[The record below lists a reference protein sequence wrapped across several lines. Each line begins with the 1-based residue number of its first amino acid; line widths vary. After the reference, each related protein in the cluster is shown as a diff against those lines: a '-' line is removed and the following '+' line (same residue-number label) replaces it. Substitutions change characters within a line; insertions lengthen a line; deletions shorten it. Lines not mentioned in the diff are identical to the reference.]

1 MQQARRKY
9 PALCANLRMIQ
20 NKTHILRVRL
30 EGSVCKSAE
39 PVPFDGLSKALFR
52 PAKQVEAWGRAY
64 ACMWLKLSGKVPDDL
79 KKPYLLICNTGES
92 LLYTQ
97 NGIPFDAV
105 TSVWTNGDLPQS
117 AGAARTAA
125 LPFAAGERFTLYADC
140 GYNGFIPMD
149 FADV

>member
-79 KKPYLLICNTGES
+79 KKPYLLIRNTGES

-105 TSVWTNGDLPQS
+105 IVAVGHEQFKALGGEGVRAFGKPGGSVVYDVKYVLPRD
-117 AGAARTAA
+117 AVDGR
-125 LPFAAGERFTLYADC
+125 L
-140 GYNGFIPMD
+140 
-149 FADV
+149 